1 MKSFYRIFEDVKD
14 KYFDGMIITGAPV
27 EQMPFEDVNYWQ
39 ELTEIMDWGESHV
52 YSTLY
57 ICWGAQA
64 GIYHHFGINKIPL
77 DKKMFGVFENR
88 VLNQRPMLLR
98 GMDEIFYMP
107 HSRHTTV
114 PLEEIEK
121 NEKLE
126 VLAVSDEAGASIVRS
141 RDNKHIFIFGH
152 AEYDRDTLQREYERD
167 VALGLDIAI
176 PKNYYPQDDPKKEP
190 VVRWRSTSTLLFTNW
205 LNYYVYQETPYIIEQ
220 IQRMKRKEIA
230 GN

>member
-1 MKSFYRIFEDVKD
+1 
-14 KYFDGMIITGAPV
+14 
-27 EQMPFEDVNYWQ
+27 
-39 ELTEIMDWGESHV
+39 
-52 YSTLY
+52 
-57 ICWGAQA
+57 
-64 GIYHHFGINKIPL
+64 
-77 DKKMFGVFENR
+77 
-88 VLNQRPMLLR
+88 
-98 GMDEIFYMP
+98 MP